1 VASAPGLTTWL
12 DILDA
17 TQLAVAPLADTIKV
31 AVFDDTV
38 VPVPSTDTAYNVAPW
53 NAGEASG
60 GTYTAGGPTLGSKTL
75 SIVSS
80 RVVFTSLGFTITTMT
95 ASVRYLLQWDDT
107 VAGDRIL
114 SIHDLGQTLTLVA
127 EPLVVNVPSTGWW
140 RLG

>member
-31 AVFDDTV
+31 AAFDDTV
-38 VPVPSTDTAYNVAPW
+38 VPNPSTDTAYNVAPW
-53 NAGEASG
+53 NSGEASG
-60 GTYTAGGPTLGSKTL
+60 GGYTAGGASLGSKSL
-75 SIVSS
+75 SIVSA
-80 RVVFTSLGFTITTMT
+80 RVVFTSTGFTIANVT
-95 ASVRYLLQWDDT
+95 ATIRYLLQWDDT

-114 SIHDLGQTLTLVA
+114 SIHDLGAALVLVA